1 MSELK
6 IPAIVSRSSRLVLPS
21 FAPSGKQSV
30 KDEKDLYKF
39 IFPRE
44 NKEIA
49 VSRLIL
55 MHPTYGLDRI
65 RSETELLNPNQWSFT
80 EKGEI
85 KSSTVELYIDWI
97 TAKLKNENDL
107 TDITIP
113 IEDGLII
120 NYLSSTDY
128 DFLRR
133 ISSNADRKIQYTEI
147 LKKLCSLIH
156 FIAYMGNRVLW
167 NESDGLLRYIMK
179 ILLFGEVNEKF
190 EKAGI
195 GKNMMPDKTEES
207 SMKDWI
213 AVHGNPTNSQLI
225 EGKNFSYWNR
235 LKNNISLLPAAS
247 LVLPSFSSKPPAAP
261 SSLILPSFSSV
272 SAIVSQRSEMINSLR
287 QKRIERNFNN
297 ERGIHLS
304 ITGKR
309 SAGIFSVSIQ
319 DAFISTTIK
328 NALTPSI
335 ADDTKTWN
343 LSALSIPEI
352 ENKFNTTPFE
362 ETEISLEVSS
372 FKSLEFIVTYM
383 KHFHGDDTHVSI
395 GSWEIVFLHDV
406 QENRILDSLF
416 NDAKY
421 LAINSLMKIISTYII
436 I

>member
-6 IPAIVSRSSRLVLPS
+6 IPTIGSRSSRLVLPS
-21 FAPSGKQSV
+21 FAPSGKQSI

-44 NKEIA
+44 NKEI
-49 VSRLIL
+49 VTSRLIVT
-55 MHPTYGLDRI
+55 HPTYGLDRI
-65 RSETELLNPNQWSFT
+65 RGETKLLNPNQWSFT
-80 EKGEI
+80 EKDEI

-107 TDITIP
+107 TDTTIS

-147 LKKLCSLIH
+147 LKKLCPLVH

-190 EKAGI
+190 EIAGI
-195 GKNMMPDKTEES
+195 GKNMIPDKTEES
-207 SMKDWI
+207 SMKNWI

-225 EGKNFSYWNR
+225 ESKDFSYWNR
-235 LKNNISLLPAAS
+235 LKNNIPVS
-247 LVLPSFSSKPPAAP
+247 SFSPISLPKSP
-261 SSLILPSFSSV
+261 SSLILPSFSSI
-272 SAIVSQRSEMINSLR
+272 SLTASQRSEMINSLR

-309 SAGIFSVSIQ
+309 SAGIFSVSIR

-328 NALTPSI
+328 NALTPMI

-352 ENKFNTTPFE
+352 ENKFNTTPFA

-383 KHFHGDDTHVSI
+383 KHFHGDDTSVSI
-395 GSWEIVFLHDV
+395 GPWEIVFLHDV
-406 QENRILDSLF
+406 QENKILDSLF

-421 LAINSLMKIISTYII
+421 LAIKSLTDLIAKYKQLSS
-436 I
+436 